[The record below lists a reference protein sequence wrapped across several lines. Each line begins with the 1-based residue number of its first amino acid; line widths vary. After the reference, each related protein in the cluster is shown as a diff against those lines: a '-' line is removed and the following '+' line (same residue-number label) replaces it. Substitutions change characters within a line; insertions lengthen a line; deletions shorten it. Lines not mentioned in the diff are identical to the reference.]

1 MQPTTLKG
9 ILSADSHRITVL
21 RPVLRPYL
29 ATLLLLCLGR
39 TLLPEAWL
47 LTLHAHQHTVEV
59 TAARRQ
65 GQELAS
71 PHHTHCHTEHFYNVA
86 YAAAVPVAVPEPRRQ
101 PCYQALA
108 VAPPRA
114 CPAVALRRTALRGP
128 PRG

>member
-1 MQPTTLKG
+1 MQLTVLRG
-9 ILSADSHRITVL
+9 ILSANLPRATVL
-21 RPVLRPYL
+21 RPVLRPYF

-39 TLLPEAWL
+39 TLLPEAWVL
-47 LTLHAHQHTVEV
+47 ALHAHQHTAE
-59 TAARRQ
+59 AAAHRQ

-71 PHHTHCHTEHFYNVA
+71 PHHTHCHIEQFYNVA

-101 PCYQALA
+101 PCYQALV
-108 VAPPRA
+108 VALPRT